1 MFHVKHEVG
10 FEKFNGFDLATSI
23 LQDHADKLREYVD
36 QLLWWNE
43 RVNLVSRDVSRETI
57 VEHVRHSL
65 MLTSSELYKRS
76 SIICDAGTGGGLPG
90 IPLAIA
96 NENKEVILNDIVSKK
111 IMACKQMILKLKLK
125 NCNVFKGSVAEVEM
139 EEGSCVV
146 SKHAFKIHDLMS
158 MIGEK
163 PWLGVLLLK
172 GEDEVEYELE
182 GIDQPLKINVL
193 SLEQKNYP
201 FYAGKALVEI
211 TRL

>member
-1 MFHVKHEVG
+1 VKHEVE
-10 FEKFNGFDLATSI
+10 FEKFNGFDLATSL
-23 LQDHADKLREYVD
+23 LQGHADKLREYVD
-36 QLLWWNE
+36 QLWWWNE

-65 MLTSSELYKRS
+65 MLASSELYKRS
-76 SIICDAGTGGGLPG
+76 DIIYDAGTGGGLPG
-90 IPLAIA
+90 IPLAII
-96 NENKEVILNDIVSKK
+96 NENKEAILNDLVSKK

-125 NCNVFKGSVAEVEM
+125 NCNVFKGSVAEIEM

-146 SKHAFKIHDLMS
+146 SKHAFKINDLMS

-163 PWLGVLLLK
+163 PWLGILLLK
-172 GEDEVEYELE
+172 GENEVEHELE